1 MSDKT
6 HSFPKDTPIKPA
18 LSEQLENLFSK
29 MDASEL
35 DWLRGYL
42 NGLIPAQSQAAEPL
56 LILYGTESGNAE
68 SLAEQTV
75 ERAHKLG
82 IRTQIANMAD
92 LKLTKFAQ
100 FKHLL
105 LIVST
110 WGEGDPPETATDFYE
125 AIMGDSA
132 PQLADLNYSVLALG
146 DTSYEHFCKTGKDF
160 DARLETLGGKRL
172 HPRVDCD
179 VDFDD
184 DYSAWADAVLKAFA
198 PLLTSD
204 SKGACMGTNLD
215 PKPKAAIA
223 YSRKNPC
230 LAPLSERIHL
240 NGSGSAKNTLH
251 LEFDLSGSGL
261 RYEVGDSLA
270 VQPKNSEALVNLL
283 LESASF
289 DPECSVSIKGESHPL
304 KEALISELD
313 ITTLSIPFLTR
324 YNAKAEN
331 AQLTALLDRKD
342 KSKIQDYIQGRD
354 CIDLLQDFPAP
365 NLSAQDFVDL
375 LRKLPP
381 RLYSIASSQ
390 KAHPDSVHLTVG
402 VVRYPSQGRTREGV
416 CSTFLAERIEI
427 DSVAKVFVTPNKN
440 FKLPKDSEAPII
452 MVGPGTGIAPFRAF
466 IQERKAM
473 NAQGK
478 NWLFFGDQHFLSDF
492 LYQAEWQTYQKEGV
506 LNKIDLAFSRDQK
519 EKVYVQD
526 KMKANASEL
535 YQWLQSG
542 AYFYVCGDASRMA
555 KDVDTALHEIV
566 QSEAG
571 FSEAEAEAYIKQ
583 LKTEKRYLRDVYWF
597 LVQTIK
603 IVVQLSSVLLSVPSF
618 SSRNL

>member
-1 MSDKT
+1 MSDNSL
-6 HSFPKDTPIKPA
+6 SFPENTPIKPA
-18 LSEQLENLFSK
+18 LSKQLKTVFSK
-29 MDASEL
+29 MDASEI

-42 NGLIPAQSQAAEPL
+42 NELVSTQNQTLEPL

-68 SLAEQTV
+68 SLAEQTA
-75 ERAHKLG
+75 ERAQKLG

-92 LKLTKFAQ
+92 LKAAALAK

-110 WGEGDPPETATDFYE
+110 WGEGDPPETATEFYE
-125 AIMGDSA
+125 AMMGDSA
-132 PQLADLNYSVLALG
+132 PQLPELNYSVLALG

-160 DARLETLGGKRL
+160 DARLETLGGNRL

-184 DYSAWADAVLKAFA
+184 AFSAWADAALDTFS
-198 PLLTSD
+198 PLLTRDAKGLSTETNPIPS
-204 SKGACMGTNLD
+204 SKT
-215 PKPKAAIA
+215 AIK
-223 YSRKNPC
+223 YSRKNPY
-230 LAPLSERIHL
+230 LASLAERIHL
-240 NGSGSAKNTLH
+240 NGTGSAKDTLH
-251 LEFDLSGSGL
+251 LEFDLTDSGL
-261 RYEVGDSLA
+261 SYEVGDSLA
-270 VQPKNSEALVNLL
+270 VQPKNSEALVDLL
-283 LESASF
+283 LESGSF
-289 DPECSVSIKGESHPL
+289 NPESSVSLKGEAFQL

-324 YNAKAEN
+324 YNAHAKNTE
-331 AQLTALLDRKD
+331 LTALLEGED
-342 KSKIQDYIQGRD
+342 KSKVQEYIQGRD
-354 CIDLLQDFPAP
+354 CIDLLVDFPAP
-365 NLSAQDFVDL
+365 NLSEQDFVEL

-416 CSTFLAERIEI
+416 CSTFLAERIDI
-427 DSVAKVFVTPNKN
+427 DSTAKVFVTPNKN
-440 FKLPKDSEAPII
+440 FKLPEDSDAPII

-466 IQERKAM
+466 IQERKVTG
-473 NAQGK
+473 AQGK

-492 LYQAEWQTYQKEGV
+492 LYQAEWQSYQKEGI

-526 KMKANASEL
+526 KMKAHASEL
-535 YQWLQSG
+535 YQWLESG

-555 KDVDTALHEIV
+555 RDVDTALHEIV
-566 QSEAG
+566 RSEAG
-571 FSEAEAEAYIKQ
+571 LSQAEAEAYIKQ
-583 LKTEKRYLRDVYWF
+583 LKAEKRYLRDVY
-597 LVQTIK
+597 
-603 IVVQLSSVLLSVPSF
+603 
-618 SSRNL
+618 